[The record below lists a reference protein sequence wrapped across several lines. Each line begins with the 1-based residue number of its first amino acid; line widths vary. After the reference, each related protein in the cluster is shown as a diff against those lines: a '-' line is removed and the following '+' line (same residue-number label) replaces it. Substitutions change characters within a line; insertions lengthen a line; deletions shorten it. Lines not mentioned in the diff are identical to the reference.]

1 MLAVVAVSGG
11 CAAAPERR
19 VTRASFGKVLRTLS
33 TDSLRQGGAGAGWLG
48 SSAGGL
54 RPGYL
59 VLLKLLQETP
69 MTMALSSRLTSVRAR
84 WRAARD
90 STDSLPAQRA
100 HSNAPA
106 APADCWTATV
116 AKCGRRPPLLP
127 SAFAAELETKSF
139 TNGKDDKPLE
149 QFGKAT
155 RLDYVQLGWGD
166 AEAAQLAEMLGVDNT
181 EQPEL
186 VAVCEERGIK
196 L

>member
-19 VTRASFGKVLRTLS
+19 VTRASFGEVLRTLS

-69 MTMALSSRLTSVRAR
+69 MTMALSSRLASVRAR

-116 AKCGRRPPLLP
+116 AKVG
-127 SAFAAELETKSF
+127 
-139 TNGKDDKPLE
+139 
-149 QFGKAT
+149 
-155 RLDYVQLGWGD
+155 
-166 AEAAQLAEMLGVDNT
+166 
-181 EQPEL
+181 
-186 VAVCEERGIK
+186 
-196 L
+196 

>member
-90 STDSLPAQRA
+90 STDSLPAQWQRWPGSPSRGRVAQARRA
-100 HSNAPA
+100 MSGDRGENAM
-106 APADCWTATV
+106 CH
-116 AKCGRRPPLLP
+116 LL
-127 SAFAAELETKSF
+127 SLSS
-139 TNGKDDKPLE
+139 
-149 QFGKAT
+149 
-155 RLDYVQLGWGD
+155 
-166 AEAAQLAEMLGVDNT
+166 
-181 EQPEL
+181 
-186 VAVCEERGIK
+186 
-196 L
+196 

>member
-69 MTMALSSRLTSVRAR
+69 MTMALSSRLASVRAR

-116 AKCGRRPPLLP
+116 AKARRAM
-127 SAFAAELETKSF
+127 SGDRAIYYGCVIEIAAILQSH
-139 TNGKDDKPLE
+139 
-149 QFGKAT
+149 
-155 RLDYVQLGWGD
+155 GWW
-166 AEAAQLAEMLGVDNT
+166 
-181 EQPEL
+181 
-186 VAVCEERGIK
+186 
-196 L
+196 

>member
-1 MLAVVAVSGG
+1 M
-11 CAAAPERR
+11 
-19 VTRASFGKVLRTLS
+19 TRASFGKVLRTLS

-116 AKCGRRPPLLP
+116 AKVG
-127 SAFAAELETKSF
+127 
-139 TNGKDDKPLE
+139 
-149 QFGKAT
+149 
-155 RLDYVQLGWGD
+155 
-166 AEAAQLAEMLGVDNT
+166 
-181 EQPEL
+181 
-186 VAVCEERGIK
+186 
-196 L
+196 

>member
-69 MTMALSSRLTSVRAR
+69 MTMALSSRLASVRAR
-84 WRAARD
+84 WRAAREPRQR
-90 STDSLPAQRA
+90 LHRQRA
-100 HSNAPA
+100 YAH
-106 APADCWTATV
+106 ATKQLPRGV
-116 AKCGRRPPLLP
+116 SSINRTRR
-127 SAFAAELETKSF
+127 AAEKT
-139 TNGKDDKPLE
+139 GARD
-149 QFGKAT
+149 
-155 RLDYVQLGWGD
+155 
-166 AEAAQLAEMLGVDNT
+166 
-181 EQPEL
+181 
-186 VAVCEERGIK
+186 
-196 L
+196 